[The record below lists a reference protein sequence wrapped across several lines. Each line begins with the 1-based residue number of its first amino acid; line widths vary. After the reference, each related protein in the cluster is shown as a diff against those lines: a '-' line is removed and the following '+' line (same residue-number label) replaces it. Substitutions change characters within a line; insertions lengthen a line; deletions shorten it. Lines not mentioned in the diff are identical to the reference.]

1 MRRLFALSS
10 SKHILEINELVK
22 HFPITEGIIFQ
33 KMIGAVRA
41 VDGVSFYVKKGETLG
56 LVGESG
62 CGKTTTA
69 KLILKLLPATAGS
82 IYYHGQ
88 DIYRYSR
95 RQMLDYRQKLQ
106 LVFQDPYSSLNPRLT
121 VFDIIGEGL
130 DIHNLA
136 EGPEDKQNRIL
147 SLLDTV
153 GLADFHMYR
162 YPHEFSG
169 GQRQRVGIA
178 RALAVN
184 PEVIVCD
191 EPVSAL
197 DVSIRAQIL
206 NLLQD
211 LQEAFGLTYL
221 FIAHDLSVI
230 RHICDRVGVMYLGKL
245 VEVAT
250 VDALFNDTRHPYTE
264 ALMSAVPI
272 PDPSVKRERIILEGD
287 VPTPVN
293 PPSGCRFH
301 PRCRYAKAVCKGEE
315 PPLVDIGDEHYV
327 ACYFPESRPIW

>member
-1 MRRLFALSS
+1 M
-10 SKHILEINELVK
+10 SKSKIILEIRNLVK
-22 HFPITEGIIFQ
+22 HFPITEGIVFQ
-33 KMIGAVRA
+33 RQIGAVRA
-41 VDGVSFYVKKGETLG
+41 VDDISFFVKHGETYG

-69 KLILKLLPATAGS
+69 RLLLKLLPPTAGS
-82 IYYHGQ
+82 LYFKGE
-88 DIYRYSR
+88 DIYKYSR
-95 RQMLDYRQKLQ
+95 QKMLAFRQKIQ
-106 LVFQDPYSSLNPRLT
+106 LVFQDPYSALNPRLT
-121 VFDIIGEGL
+121 VHDIIGEGL
-130 DIHNLA
+130 DIHSLS
-136 EGPEDKQNRIL
+136 EGAEDKQNRVL

-178 RALAVN
+178 RALSVN
-184 PEVIVCD
+184 PEIIVAD

-206 NLLQD
+206 NLMQD
-211 LQEAFGLTYL
+211 LQEAFGLTYV

-245 VEVAT
+245 VEVAN
-250 VDALFNDTRHPYTE
+250 VDALYNDTRHPYTE

-272 PDPSVKRERIILEGD
+272 PDPTIKRERIILEGD
-287 VPTPVN
+287 VPTPIN

-315 PPLVDIGDEHYV
+315 PPLVDIGNEHYV